1 MATVI
6 FYNFI
11 LLSST
16 FFVWLSERMHY
27 KLDRWFL
34 LGIAFLLVFVPAAI
48 RYDIGTDYVNY
59 LAIYEG
65 TSATKT
71 LEPYKFK
78 EPLFYFV
85 NWFYQSIDAHFQWV
99 FATFAFI
106 FTAVAF
112 KAYPKKNAWL
122 LHFLFFSMLWFF
134 SFNGMRQAVAL
145 AWCLLAM
152 FNFFERKY
160 FAFFVFSF
168 IGATFHQSALL
179 ITLAGVAALIPLGS
193 IFKSRIAPIFFI
205 GFIAFTLVSM
215 NIVLLYMEQ
224 LLNIL
229 GMTKYANYFSSST
242 HFIERDF
249 GTGLG
254 VLAKVLF
261 SIYIILNSA
270 QFLKANKNYWLLI
283 VLVLAYAV
291 GVVLA
296 NNIIIFGRM
305 ADTFVIGPIIGGY
318 VLLSLPSNKQM
329 NQVVLGAFL
338 IFLALSFIKDG
349 MGIETSYAD
358 PKRNPY
364 QTIFSK

>member
-1 MATVI
+1 MATVL

-71 LEPYKFK
+71 LEPYKYK
-78 EPLFYFV
+78 EPLFYFI
-85 NWFYQSIDAHFQWV
+85 NWFYQSIDAHFQWM

-112 KAYPKKNAWL
+112 KAYPRKNAWL

-145 AWCLLAM
+145 SWCFLAL
-152 FNFFERKY
+152 
-160 FAFFVFSF
+160 FAFFEKRYVWFLVLTL
-168 IGATFHQSALL
+168 IGATFHQSALF
-179 ITLAGVAALIPLGS
+179 ITVAGFAALIPLGNQ
-193 IFKSRIAPIFFI
+193 IKYRVAPYAFI
-205 GFIAFTLVSM
+205 GFIIFTYISM
-215 NIVLLYMEQ
+215 NVVLAYMEQ
-224 LLNIL
+224 IL
-229 GMTKYANYFSSST
+229 SLVGLTKYAGYFSSAK
-242 HFIERDF
+242 HFVARDF

-261 SIYIILNSA
+261 SVYIILNA
-270 QFLKANKNYWLLI
+270 KAFIKQNKSYWLLI
-283 VLVLAYAV
+283 ALTFAYAV

-296 NNIIIFGRM
+296 DKIIIFSRM
-305 ADTFVIGPIIGGY
+305 SDVFICAPIIAAY
-318 VLLSLPSNKQM
+318 LLANKLEQTRIRKLVL
-329 NQVVLGAFL
+329 VAFL
-338 IFLALSFIKDG
+338 AFLMLTFFKLSF
-349 MGIETSYAD
+349 GIPTSYAD
-358 PKRNPY
+358 PKRMPY
-364 QTIFSK
+364 QTIFSE